1 MPQTPI
7 DAFDAEYTPESI
19 RIPSERPGVLDD
31 QRAALHAQIDALGI
45 APPSHEAAPAVPTRT
60 SVQPKALPAAQ
71 SPMQLEAPDR
81 ASRPLLPAATASQPE
96 MTAHTVT
103 SGTVKSAVIGG
114 AAVSGAVAGLNY
126 AAAAMSGA
134 SAGTALSIAGNVG
147 IASIPG
153 AFWGAGATYLAGVV
167 HNKLWEHPGHKRPG
181 TLGTLARG
189 LVAPVT
195 IPVGIVRNLT
205 WNRRAH
211 APAS

>member
-1 MPQTPI
+1 MRNSPI
-7 DAFDAEYTPESI
+7 DAFNEKHDPQESHIAPEG
-19 RIPSERPGVLDD
+19 PSALDFERE
-31 QRAALHAQIDALGI
+31 ALRQQIDSLKI
-45 APPSHEAAPAVPTRT
+45 PPPAHETTPTLPTDTVP
-60 SVQPKALPAAQ
+60 PKALPVAQ
-71 SPMQLEAPDR
+71 SPIQLEAPDR

-96 MTAHTVT
+96 ITAQAVT

-114 AAVSGAVAGLNY
+114 AAVSGAIAGLNY

-134 SAGTALSIAGNVG
+134 SAGTALSLAGNVG
-147 IASIPG
+147 IAAIPG

-181 TLGTLARG
+181 TLGTFARG

-205 WNRRAH
+205 WNRRAN